1 MQQFKI
7 QDAQSRLEDLVESAI
22 EGKEIFIVKERSK
35 VVQLVPVEPLVRHA
49 QFGSAKGW
57 SSYPTILMPLCWAF
71 KSMHREAVVI
81 IPQSGARTR
90 YQARPGPPVA
100 IPGAHPL

>member
-22 EGKEIFIVKERSK
+22 EGKEILIVKERSK

-49 QFGSAKGW
+49 QFGSAKGLVKL
-57 SSYPTILMPLCWAF
+57 SDDFDAPLLGFQEYA
-71 KSMHREAVVI
+71 S
-81 IPQSGARTR
+81 
-90 YQARPGPPVA
+90 
-100 IPGAHPL
+100 